1 MPRRSRLAAEA
12 APKDEG
18 GRGAFWDRRRPQH
31 LLTGKVFCGLCSRSF
46 GVMGRDCLG
55 CHAARCGAGC
65 TNRRRVRRAR
75 LEARILEA
83 PGTQLMRPE
92 LVEAFC
98 EALGEEWT
106 RLTAE
111 ISDGAAG
118 RRRELQG
125 VEPKLAH
132 VIDAIA
138 DGLKSPELARR
149 LGELEGRRAEL
160 LADLDDG
167 PRAAPVLPRDLAL
180 VYAERVGTLCRTIGA
195 EGGSDV
201 LEAART
207 LVDRVVVSPG
217 QGPDDPPDIEL
228 VGHLMAMLKAGG
240 AQLDGGDDIAI
251 GIIAA
256 VSPGSAKAGKG
267 EVFLPRSFFFMT
279 LFAKAIGAS
288 LRTYYAPGRAAL
300 LDAFHARFL
309 SPGDLAFDI
318 GTHVGDR
325 TASFRR
331 LGARVVAVEPQP
343 RLARALRLIFRGDP
357 GVTLVQALVGAQPGE
372 ATLRLN
378 TANPTV
384 ATASTAFIAAADGA
398 QGWEGQRWDA
408 EITRPVTTLDAL
420 AMRHGLP
427 AFVKIDVEGFEAE
440 VLRGLT
446 RPPRALSFE
455 FTTIQRGVAAECVG
469 LLSALGYRAFNACLG
484 ETMAFAHARPVDA
497 ATMRA
502 WIDDLPHAANSGDVY
517 ASLMPERLA

>member
-1 MPRRSRLAAEA
+1 M
-12 APKDEG
+12 
-18 GRGAFWDRRRPQH
+18 
-31 LLTGKVFCGLCSRSF
+31 
-46 GVMGRDCLG
+46 
-55 CHAARCGAGC
+55 
-65 TNRRRVRRAR
+65 
-75 LEARILEA
+75 
-83 PGTQLMRPE
+83 
-92 LVEAFC
+92 
-98 EALGEEWT
+98 
-106 RLTAE
+106 
-111 ISDGAAG
+111 
-118 RRRELQG
+118 
-125 VEPKLAH
+125 
-132 VIDAIA
+132 
-138 DGLKSPELARR
+138 
-149 LGELEGRRAEL
+149 
-160 LADLDDG
+160 
-167 PRAAPVLPRDLAL
+167 
-180 VYAERVGTLCRTIGA
+180 
-195 EGGSDV
+195 
-201 LEAART
+201 
-207 LVDRVVVSPG
+207 
-217 QGPDDPPDIEL
+217 
-228 VGHLMAMLKAGG
+228 
-240 AQLDGGDDIAI
+240 
-251 GIIAA
+251 
-256 VSPGSAKAGKG
+256 
-267 EVFLPRSFFFMT
+267 FLPRSFFFMT

-300 LDAFHARFL
+300 LDTFHARFL

-357 GVTLVQALVGAQPGE
+357 GVTLMQALVGALPGE

-440 VLRGLT
+440 VLRGLA

-455 FTTIQRGVAAECVG
+455 FTTIQRGVAAECLG